1 MAAADNTVK
10 LSKKH
15 RSNSVKVAALTAL
28 KSGVSPD
35 QISKELEIPPSTL
48 RQWRKVSME
57 SGDWGAAGDSGIPAL
72 PLARMMRTVKHP
84 PKILGCFRNSKIG
97 RIYFVERN
105 QKMNSEMYQSV
116 LTKHLTKSMKKTGTR
131 TFMQDGAPCHT
142 SKRMKMWFA
151 KQNIKVLPWVGQS
164 PDLNPIENLWTQ
176 GIIGRTPATS
186 NMDEFIKNINIT
198 WKKLEKDTD
207 YLNKLTHSMPKRVQA
222 VIEAGGNITKY

>member
-1 MAAADNTVK
+1 
-10 LSKKH
+10 
-15 RSNSVKVAALTAL
+15 
-28 KSGVSPD
+28 
-35 QISKELEIPPSTL
+35 
-48 RQWRKVSME
+48 ME

-72 PLARMMRTVKHP
+72 PLARMMRRTVKHP
-84 PKILGCFRNSKIG
+84 PKIFGCFGNSEIG

-164 PDLNPIENLWTQ
+164 PDLNPIENLWTRLKR
-176 GIIGRTPATS
+176 IIGRMPAAR
-186 NMDEFIKNINIT
+186 NMDEFIKNLKIS

-207 YLNKLTHSMPKRVQA
+207 YLDKLTHSMPKQVQA
-222 VIEAGGNITKY
+222 VIEAGGDITKY

>member
-1 MAAADNTVK
+1 
-10 LSKKH
+10 
-15 RSNSVKVAALTAL
+15 
-28 KSGVSPD
+28 
-35 QISKELEIPPSTL
+35 
-48 RQWRKVSME
+48 
-57 SGDWGAAGDSGIPAL
+57 
-72 PLARMMRTVKHP
+72 MMRRTVKHP
-84 PKILGCFRNSKIG
+84 PKILGCFGNSEIG

-164 PDLNPIENLWTQ
+164 PDLNPIVNLWTQ

-207 YLNKLTHSMPKRVQA
+207 YLNKLTHSMPKRVQV
-222 VIEAGGNITKY
+222 VIETGGDIT

>member
-1 MAAADNTVK
+1 
-10 LSKKH
+10 
-15 RSNSVKVAALTAL
+15 
-28 KSGVSPD
+28 
-35 QISKELEIPPSTL
+35 
-48 RQWRKVSME
+48 ME

-84 PKILGCFRNSKIG
+84 PKILGCFGNSKIG

-164 PDLNPIENLWTQ
+164 PDLNPIENLWMRLKH
-176 GIIGRTPATS
+176 IIGRMPAAR
-186 NMDEFIKNINIT
+186 NMDEFIKNIKIS

-207 YLNKLTHSMPKRVQA
+207 YLDKLTHSMPKRVQA
-222 VIEAGGNITKY
+222 VIEARGDITKY

>member
-1 MAAADNTVK
+1 MEQ
-10 LSKKH
+10 LE
-15 RSNSVKVAALTAL
+15 TAG
-28 KSGVSPD
+28 S
-35 QISKELEIPPSTL
+35 
-48 RQWRKVSME
+48 
-57 SGDWGAAGDSGIPAL
+57 PAL
-72 PLARMMRTVKHP
+72 PLARMMRRTVKHP
-84 PKILGCFRNSKIG
+84 PKIFGCFGNSEIG

-164 PDLNPIENLWTQ
+164 PDLNPIENLWMRLKH
-176 GIIGRTPATS
+176 IIGRMPAAR
-186 NMDEFIKNINIT
+186 NMDEFIKNIKIA

-207 YLNKLTHSMPKRVQA
+207 YLDKLTHSMPKRVQA
-222 VIEAGGNITKY
+222 VIEAGGDITKY

>member
-28 KSGVSPD
+28 KSGVSPG

-57 SGDWGAAGDSGIPAL
+57 SGDSGIARPA
-72 PLARMMRTVKHP
+72 PRRMMRRTVKHP
-84 PKILGCFRNSKIG
+84 PKIFGCFGNSEIG

-105 QKMNSEMYQSV
+105 QKMNSEMHQSV
-116 LTKHLTKSMKKTGTR
+116 LTKHLTKSMKKTGAR
-131 TFMQDGAPCHT
+131 TFMQDGTPCHT

-164 PDLNPIENLWTQ
+164 PDLNPIENLWMQ
-176 GIIGRTPATS
+176 LKHIIGRMPAAR
-186 NMDEFIKNINIT
+186 NMDEFIKNIKIA

-207 YLNKLTHSMPKRVQA
+207 YLDKLTHSMPKRVQA
-222 VIEAGGNITKY
+222 VIEARGDITKY